1 MNLERWSPGR
11 LVLVIAAW
19 LLFSPILLFGV
30 TRAMVGDLSVG
41 LIQLLVLGSV
51 WLGPPVWLVARWRS
65 SADRGRL

>member
-30 TRAMVGDLSVG
+30 TRAMLRDLGVG
-41 LIQLLVLGSV
+41 LIQLLVLGAV